1 MVGESQTVTEP
12 NQACSDREAARKRY
26 EEARVFTNYKQSNR
40 AVMMIK
46 NKRRR
51 VSFVNESHRAQPESH
66 RRYDRCS
73 PNRDLKSR
81 DQVMA

>member
-1 MVGESQTVTEP
+1 M
-12 NQACSDREAARKRY
+12 DRANCIQSLGDIALARSGHDAARKRY

-51 VSFVNESHRAQPESH
+51 VSFVNESLITTTLTLSKPRATASV
-66 RRYDRCS
+66 S
-73 PNRDLKSR
+73 GLL
-81 DQVMA
+81 V